1 MRKPNIIIIIIIDS
15 ELVFSFEPQRII
27 PTESIHHRPS
37 IQDAKLLV
45 ATRKTQRKI
54 HEYRI
59 CFTKLKIQLNVIRY
73 HDANPQ
79 TNTRYMHSAFII
91 YLLIIILR
99 WIYHVNGIWRNFWYT
114 QESSVKQEKRYCA
127 RCFVIFSSCAPP
139 QSTTSNWAASS
150 AKSHA
155 SPSSQTQTGDTS
167 STTKRKWDYWDHVFA
182 EMIFFIQVIQ
192 VHFNHCHQLS
202 AVHKT
207 RRRHAVPVD
216 SFNEIDTEFGG
227 NSPPEASKATVVI
240 WFPWNYSPPT
250 TPHQAHQGSLR
261 LQPTPKDLSLEQNA

>member
-1 MRKPNIIIIIIIDS
+1 MRKPNIIIIIIDS

-167 STTKRKWDYWDHVFA
+167 STTKRKWDYCDHVFA
-182 EMIFFIQVIQ
+182 EMIFSFKSFKSISIIVTNCLQSTRLEGDMQ
-192 VHFNHCHQLS
+192 FQLIAS
-202 AVHKT
+202 TKST
-207 RRRHAVPVD
+207 L
-216 SFNEIDTEFGG
+216 SSEEI
-227 NSPPEASKATVVI
+227 
-240 WFPWNYSPPT
+240 
-250 TPHQAHQGSLR
+250 H
-261 LQPTPKDLSLEQNA
+261 LQKLPKLQ

>member
-1 MRKPNIIIIIIIDS
+1 MNIS
-15 ELVFSFEPQRII
+15 CQWNLKEFLVHSRII
-27 PTESIHHRPS
+27 CE
-37 IQDAKLLV
+37 
-45 ATRKTQRKI
+45 TRKTILCKMFC
-54 HEYRI
+54 H
-59 CFTKLKIQLNVIRY
+59 F
-73 HDANPQ
+73 
-79 TNTRYMHSAFII
+79 F
-91 YLLIIILR
+91 LL
-99 WIYHVNGIWRNFWYT
+99 
-114 QESSVKQEKRYCA
+114 C
-127 RCFVIFSSCAPP
+127 
-139 QSTTSNWAASS
+139 AASVHHLKLS
-150 AKSHA
+150 RFLSKVSCKSLV
-155 SPSSQTQTGDTS
+155 SDTNRWHIFHD
-167 STTKRKWDYWDHVFA
+167 KK
-182 EMIFFIQVIQ
+182 EMGLLGSCFCRDDFFIQVIQ

>member
-79 TNTRYMHSAFII
+79 ANTRYMHSAFII

-182 EMIFFIQVIQ
+182 EMIFSFKSFKSISIIVTNCLQSTRLEGDMQ
-192 VHFNHCHQLS
+192 FQLIAS
-202 AVHKT
+202 TKST
-207 RRRHAVPVD
+207 L
-216 SFNEIDTEFGG
+216 SSEEI
-227 NSPPEASKATVVI
+227 
-240 WFPWNYSPPT
+240 
-250 TPHQAHQGSLR
+250 H
-261 LQPTPKDLSLEQNA
+261 LQKLPKLQ